1 MKPKTGSPRC
11 MWYLLLPIIFAICTG
26 LAGAAEEALPSGEA
40 VMDRYIEATGGL
52 DAYGKIYNSVFRGA
66 FEIEQAGIK
75 ADLTIYQAMPNKIYT
90 RLESDATGTIE
101 SGSNGGVFWE
111 RSVMTGPKLKEGQE
125 KEDAI
130 RDAVFNKFA
139 RWREIYQKAACV
151 GAESVDGAPCHKV
164 ILTPKSGSSQTL
176 YFNKA
181 SGLLVKA
188 KSVVEHQMGNIPV
201 EASIGDYREV
211 DGILVS
217 HKAKVSVMGQTRM
230 VTAESIEHNVDIPED
245 RFSLPEEI
253 QELVDKAKEE

>member
-1 MKPKTGSPRC
+1 MKPKTESPRC
-11 MWYLLLPIIFAICTG
+11 VWYLLLPLV
-26 LAGAAEEALPSGEA
+26 LAVSPGSVDAADEALPSGEV
-40 VMDRYIEATGGL
+40 VMDNYVEATGGL
-52 DAYGKIYNSVFRGA
+52 EAYGKIHNSVFRGS

-75 ADLTIYQAMPNKIYT
+75 ADLIIYQAMPNKIYT
-90 RLESDATGTIE
+90 RLESDAMGTIE
-101 SGSNGGVFWE
+101 SGSNGEVFWE

-125 KEDAI
+125 KEDAM

-139 RWREIYQKAACV
+139 RWREIYQKAECMGV
-151 GAESVDGAPCHKV
+151 EPVDDAPCYKV
-164 ILTPKSGSSQTL
+164 IITPKSGSSQTL
-176 YFNKA
+176 YFDKA

-188 KSVVEHQMGNIPV
+188 KSVVEHQMGSIPV
-201 EASIGDYREV
+201 EASIGDYKEV

-230 VTAESIEHNVDIPED
+230 VIAESIEHNMDIPED